1 MRVVSI
7 AVTLLLAMIS
17 RSFASDY
24 YQDSVKFH
32 HEWETAGSTWL
43 ERWTAMERRSSEMSD
58 EEKIRRFSGIL
69 DAPVETLGAEE
80 AAIYHK
86 IRTMLLTTPG
96 HATYYLDRWKENP
109 KHPATRFMFQ
119 YFRNLPSPETIGV
132 LGELLSDESPR
143 PKLAA
148 DHSNIR
154 AYMEAYPNCDKAVE
168 VLTVLLQDPP
178 TTMDNYSFGR
188 DLVIWQ
194 QWYERVKAGRETFRL
209 VGDPV
214 DYTLRGPSKRGAVTP
229 GPREG
234 KRNAETGGEKPSPNK
249 PLAEKPG
256 YLPYLIGIV
265 FLLAAVF
272 LFLKGKRGGV

>member
-1 MRVVSI
+1 MRVVNI
-7 AVTLLLAMIS
+7 AFTLLLAMIS

-86 IRTMLLTTPG
+86 IRTMLLATPG

-132 LGELLSDESPR
+132 LGELLADESPR
-143 PKLAA
+143 PKLA
-148 DHSNIR
+148 DDLSN
-154 AYMEAYPNCDKAVE
+154 AEAVMAAYPNCDKAVE
-168 VLTVLLQDPP
+168 VLTVLLQYPP
-178 TTMDNYSFGR
+178 TTMDDYNFPT

-214 DYTLRGPSKRGAVTP
+214 DYTLRGPSKRGAITA
-229 GPREG
+229 GLRNT
-234 KRNAETGGEKPSPNK
+234 KRDSPNN
-249 PLAEKPG
+249 PDNAADSATQPRTSRV
-256 YLPYLIGIV
+256 LPYFVGGL
-265 FLLAAVF
+265 FLLAGVF
-272 LFLKGKRGGV
+272 IYLRTRRKSA